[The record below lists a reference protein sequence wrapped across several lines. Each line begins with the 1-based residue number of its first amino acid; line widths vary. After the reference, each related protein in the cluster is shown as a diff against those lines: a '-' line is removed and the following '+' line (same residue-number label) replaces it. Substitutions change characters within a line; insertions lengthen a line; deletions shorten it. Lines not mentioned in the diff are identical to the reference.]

1 MKKIRAIIIGTGI
14 WALAVGAF
22 ISSFSIS
29 ILENAEEQANMVLLL
44 AVLPLLGF
52 GTKLYYKS
60 GSTTQGLWV
69 GLTFFTIAVV
79 LDALITVPYL
89 VIPNGGSHYEFFADP
104 GFWIIGLL
112 FVGIPTVYWYFK
124 VKPSTEFI

>member
-14 WALAVGAF
+14 WAFGVGAF

-29 ILENAEEQANMVLLL
+29 ILENAEQQANMVLFL

-60 GSTTQGLWV
+60 GSTTQGFWV
-69 GLTFFTIAVV
+69 GLTFFTIAAV

-89 VIPNGGSHYEFFADP
+89 VIPNGGSHYEFFSDL
-104 GFWIIGLL
+104 GFWTIGLL

-124 VKPSTEFI
+124 VKPSTAFI